1 MATQQDPSGSVLV
14 STVGRRGLPWWV
26 WAAIVLFVLLVGLWL
41 VSLLML
47 PGLRQAAIQG
57 NEASAI
63 GYVRSVASAE
73 QLAAQFNKGYFLP
86 LSCLTDPS
94 QCPPAV
100 ATTPLL
106 GTALT
111 DSYSTYFVVAEA
123 ATPEE
128 IAAKG
133 LSANSAKKWT
143 LVVLPRQP
151 GVTGKRV
158 FCTDTSGSIF
168 FTPDDK
174 TLPDTSGGRCG
185 NAAPLQ

>member
-1 MATQQDPSGSVLV
+1 MATQPGPSGTVVV
-14 STVGRRGLPWWV
+14 STVGRRRLPGWV
-26 WAAIVLFVLLVGLWL
+26 WAAIVLFILLVVVWL

-47 PGLRQAAIQG
+47 PGLQQAAIQG

-63 GYVRSVASAE
+63 GFVRSVASAE
-73 QLAAQFNKGYFLP
+73 QLAAQFNQGYFLP
-86 LSCLTDPS
+86 VSCLTDPT

-106 GTALT
+106 GTTLT
-111 DSYSTYFVVAEA
+111 DSYSMYFVVTEA

-151 GVTGKRV
+151 GVTGTRV
-158 FCTDTSGSIF
+158 FCTDTSGGVF
-168 FTPDDK
+168 YTPDDK
-174 TLPDTSGGRCG
+174 TLPDTTGGRCG
-185 NAAPLQ
+185 NASPLQ